1 MIKVLIV
8 DDQTLVRAGLSHLLD
23 LTDDIEVVGSA
34 ANGQEAV
41 KLHKRLSPDVTLMD
55 IRMPVMDGLD
65 ATRRIL
71 AESEDARVMVLTTF
85 ETDEYVF
92 EAIRAG
98 ASGFVLKDIA
108 PGDLREAV
116 RVVASGEA
124 LLAPSVT
131 RRLIGE
137 FAGTVPDLDAAPL
150 EQLTPRE
157 REVLALVGKGLS
169 NDEIGDVLYMSTSTA
184 KTHLNRAMVK
194 LSVHDRAQLVIIAY
208 ETGLVTPGS

>member
-41 KLHKRLSPDVTLMD
+41 KLHKHLSPDVTLMD

-71 AESEDARVMVLTTF
+71 AESEDARVIVLTTF

-108 PGDLREAV
+108 PEDLRDAV

-137 FAGTVPDLDAAPL
+137 FAGTVPELDAAPL
-150 EQLTPRE
+150 EHLTPRE
-157 REVLALVGKGLS
+157 CEVLALVGKGLS
-169 NDEIGDVLYMSTSTA
+169 NDEIGDELYMSTSTA
-184 KTHLNRAMVK
+184 KTHVNRAMIK
-194 LSVHDRAQLVIIAY
+194 LGVHDRAQLVIIAY